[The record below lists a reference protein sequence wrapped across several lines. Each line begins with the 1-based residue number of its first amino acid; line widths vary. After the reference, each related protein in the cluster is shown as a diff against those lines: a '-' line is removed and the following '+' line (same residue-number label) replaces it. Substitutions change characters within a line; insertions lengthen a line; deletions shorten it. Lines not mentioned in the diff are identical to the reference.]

1 MKQTPEQTAPHV
13 PAAAEQP
20 AWLSS
25 PPMLFQNAY
34 VWIVFLSS
42 MDVMLTYVILRLG
55 GREVNPVAM
64 YVIKFWD
71 DLMHLGMAG
80 ATVFKF
86 ALVVFTIVICEIVG
100 RRSLRKGRRLA
111 RVLIVISTVPV
122 VWSLA
127 LLFMNRASLVIN
139 DSGVL
144 IP

>member
-1 MKQTPEQTAPHV
+1 MKPTPEQTVTHE

-100 RRSLRKGRRLA
+100 RRSLRKGRRLVRA
-111 RVLIVISTVPV
+111 LIVISAVPV

-127 LLFMNRASLVIN
+127 LLFINRASLMVN
-139 DSGVL
+139 DTGVL